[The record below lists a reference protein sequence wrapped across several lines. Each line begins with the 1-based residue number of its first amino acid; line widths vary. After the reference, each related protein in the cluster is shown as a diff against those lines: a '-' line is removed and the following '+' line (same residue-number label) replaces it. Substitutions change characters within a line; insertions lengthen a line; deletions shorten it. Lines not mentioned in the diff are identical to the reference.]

1 MVVVVVEGASCGSSA
16 IVVWRRGKWLGLIPG
31 AVPESVK
38 WSIVEEG
45 GDGLMVVEVVEGG
58 RG

>member
-1 MVVVVVEGASCGSSA
+1 MVVVVVEGSWCGSSA
-16 IVVWRRGKWLGLIPG
+16 MVVWRRGKWLGLIPG

-38 WSIVEEG
+38 WSIVEG
-45 GDGLMVVEVVEGG
+45 GDGLMVVVVVEGG